1 MRGRQ
6 RPQLRRGPGSS
17 PWTSPPSSPS
27 SPTARTG
34 ASDSVL
40 QAAAGLAGM
49 VTNKVMQLYG
59 ASIDFVEHHNMH

>member
-1 MRGRQ
+1 VRVRQ

-34 ASDSVL
+34 GLDSVL
-40 QAAAGLAGM
+40 QAAAAVAGM
-49 VTNKVMQLYG
+49 VTNNLDVITWCQ
-59 ASIDFVEHHNMH
+59 